1 MDLVK
6 KISTEIGTE
15 TIGTEKIG
23 TKIGTDIIGTK
34 IGTAGKKLELKQK
47 LKRKKRWLMNFLTK
61 VDLRPRVGS

>member
-15 TIGTEKIG
+15 
-23 TKIGTDIIGTK
+23 KIGTDIIGTK

-47 LKRKKRWLMNFLTK
+47 LKRKKGGK
-61 VDLRPRVGS
+61 